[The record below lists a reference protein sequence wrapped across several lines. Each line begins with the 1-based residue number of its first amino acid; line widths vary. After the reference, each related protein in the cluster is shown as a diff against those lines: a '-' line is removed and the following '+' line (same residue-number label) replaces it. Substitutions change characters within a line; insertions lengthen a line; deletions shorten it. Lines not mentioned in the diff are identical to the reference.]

1 MVVNLKTKRRLVARI
16 LGVGANRIKFDSE
29 YLDDVADAITRD
41 NIRSL
46 LTANIIEVRP
56 IKGTSKGRAHH
67 KKSQRRKRGTKQGS
81 KKGAKG
87 TRIGKKQVYVR
98 KIKAL
103 RHRLKVSKGRKEIT
117 NQDYWKLY
125 RQVGGNQVRNV
136 AHLRTL
142 IEETLKRHS

>member
-46 LTANIIEVRP
+46 LTANIIEVKP

-67 KKSQRRKRGTKQGS
+67 KRSQRRKRGTKQGS

-87 TRIGKKQVYVR
+87 SRIGKKQIYVR

-103 RHRLKVSKGRKEIT
+103 RHRLEVSKGRKEIT
-117 NQDYWKLY
+117 NKEYWQLY

-142 IEETLKRHS
+142 IEEIHKRHT

>member
-103 RHRLKVSKGRKEIT
+103 RHRLRVSKGRKEIT

>member
-1 MVVNLKTKRRLVARI
+1 VVVNLKTKRRLVARI
-16 LGVGANRIKFDSE
+16 LGVGANRIKFDSD

-125 RQVGGNQVRNV
+125 RQVGGNQVRNI